1 MMIEIV
7 VPQLGE
13 AVSEVTLV
21 QWFKK
26 EGDSV
31 EKDEVLFEVD
41 TDKTLVEVEAFA
53 EGTLVEIL
61 APNGSK
67 VMPLQVVARMTAASE
82 QVSRPEPAVESKISR
97 SVAASSTPK
106 VTPLAQNVADQLG
119 VDLKD
124 VAGTGFS
131 HRVMADDVRSHNLAG
146 DAKETARTP
155 DTGVLKQAATPK
167 ARRLAKKLGVDLSGL
182 IGTGADGLISVNDIE
197 RAAQAPQTQPAV
209 STPDFEILLPSKLR
223 QTIATRMQ
231 TSKQTVP
238 HFYLMVEADMTQTTA
253 LRTYCTDKLGWQRAP
268 TYTDMMVRACA
279 LALKSIPQVNKIYT
293 DQGFRP
299 RNTVD
304 IGVAVGIE
312 EGLIVPVLQGVDR
325 LGLQEISAGIRG
337 LTQRARNSR
346 LRQTDLSPKS
356 MVVSNLGMYDID
368 AFYAIIDIPDPMILA
383 AGRVAERIV
392 ALDGRPVVRPLCTLT
407 LSVDHRV
414 LDGMLGAGFLTRV
427 KDILENPYEILGKA
441 K

>member
-26 EGDSV
+26 EGESV

-41 TDKTLVEVEAFA
+41 TDKTVVEVEAFA

-67 VMPLQVVARMTAASE
+67 VMPLQVVARMTAAGE
-82 QVSRPEPAVESKISR
+82 QVSLPEPAVESKIS
-97 SVAASSTPK
+97 SSGAVSSTPK
-106 VTPLAQNVADQLG
+106 VTPLAQNVADLLG

-131 HRVMADDVRSHNLAG
+131 RRVMADDVRSHNLAG
-146 DAKETARTP
+146 DAKGTARTP
-155 DTGVLKQAATPK
+155 DTGALRQAATPK

-182 IGTGADGLISVNDIE
+182 VGTGADGLISVKDIE
-197 RAAQAPQTQPAV
+197 RAAQAPQSQLAV
-209 STPDFEILLPSKLR
+209 STPDFEILPPSKLR

-238 HFYLMVEADMTQTTA
+238 HFYLMVEVDMTQTGA
-253 LRTYCTDKLGWQRAP
+253 LRTYCRDKLGWQRGP

-279 LALKSIPQVNKIYT
+279 LALKAIPQVNRIYT
-293 DQGFRP
+293 DEGFRP

-304 IGVAVGIE
+304 IGVAVGVE
-312 EGLIVPVLQGVDR
+312 EGLIVPVLQGVDC
-325 LGLQEISAGIRG
+325 LGLQEISTGIRG

-346 LRQTDLSPKS
+346 LRPTDLSPKS
-356 MVVSNLGMYDID
+356 MVVSNLGMYGID

-383 AGRVAERIV
+383 AGRVADRIV
-392 ALDGRPVVRPLCTLT
+392 ALDGRPVVRPLCTMT

-414 LDGMLGAGFLTRV
+414 LDGVLGAGFLTRV
-427 KDILENPYEILGKA
+427 KDILENPYEILGGA